1 MCSQMLDVVLVLVT
15 FRVAVAFVPIRAWV
29 ARELLLC
36 SGVLVK
42 QRLGGRITQH
52 AATDRTLVYS
62 DDCELARLTR
72 AQDLRV
78 VTTAK
83 MGM

>member
-29 ARELLLC
+29 AHELLLC

-42 QRLGGRITQH
+42 QRSG
-52 AATDRTLVYS
+52 V
-62 DDCELARLTR
+62 
-72 AQDLRV
+72 
-78 VTTAK
+78 
-83 MGM
+83 